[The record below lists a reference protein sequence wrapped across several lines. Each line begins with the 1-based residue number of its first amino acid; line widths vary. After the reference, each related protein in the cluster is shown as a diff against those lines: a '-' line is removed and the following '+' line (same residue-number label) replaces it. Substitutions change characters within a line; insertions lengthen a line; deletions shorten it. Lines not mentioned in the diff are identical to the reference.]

1 MDNLEDT
8 ERRDYLDKY
17 GTALEKDKDAAIEW
31 RTTYEQRWLEAER
44 QLRDGTTRLSGTKDA
59 GGYMSTPTDKP
70 EHQRATDNITKP
82 IARKII
88 ARIVNMLFGTDEQQ
102 ADIVPSP
109 VTKPTPTMLEG
120 IDPNDPELKLKLS
133 QKADRAAAAMEK
145 QIKDYLA
152 EADYST
158 QGRLCIKDACEV
170 GTGVLHGP
178 FPKVVN
184 KKVSTTT
191 QDEAGNPVTTFIMEA
206 SIVPSVIRLDYRR
219 FYPKPCR
226 KMSECEGV
234 FLLDLMTPK
243 QVKKLAE
250 SPGFD
255 AEQIARLLELPPNPG
270 ILNDKANVS
279 ESGDTKAV
287 LKGKYPIWKFTGSID
302 TKCLNYLDSSQKAE
316 QDTVDGEVWFC
327 QGITLKAVPSDDDAV
342 QFHVFNY
349 SVDPDSV
356 FGWGVPHD
364 IANDQ
369 YDRNLAWS
377 AVKLNSM
384 AAAYPIV
391 GVVKG
396 AFDTENGVLSY
407 PFRKPIL
414 LRSGTDDINKV
425 LQITT
430 VPNTSE
436 SAMLVYTQS
445 GQNAENHAMVQ
456 PMEQSPNADVKMGA
470 AMFAMMRIEDN
481 IIQSDAAKNWD
492 DSITKPLFRSFIDFE
507 LAYGTNKEAKW
518 AFDVVPKAS
527 SHLLTKDI
535 NAQQGMQVIQMA
547 QNPAIAPFFRMYELT
562 KMVIDQTNL
571 DADIVMVTKEEA
583 QAIQE
588 QQAQQPNPEMM
599 KIEAQKAVEQ
609 MKIDGEMQVAQLKM
623 QNDQLVARMNLEAA
637 SIKAAS
643 DQFNTQAEAQVRQN
657 IAALDAESKALVEG
671 AKDSRERDKTAAE
684 LQLKADTLNQ
694 ERAKT
699 LLEIAAEGT
708 GGNDVNLA

>member
-1 MDNLEDT
+1 MDNLGT
-8 ERRDYLDKY
+8 ERRDYLDQY
-17 GTALEKDKDAAIEW
+17 GAALEKDKDAAIEW

-44 QLRDGTTRLSGTKDA
+44 QLRDGTTRLSGTKDS
-59 GGYMSTPTDKP
+59 GGYMTPATDKP

-102 ADIVPSP
+102 ADIVASP
-109 VTKPTPTMLEG
+109 VTKPTPTMMEG
-120 IDPNDPELKLKLS
+120 LDPNDPELRIKLS
-133 QKADRAAAAMEK
+133 QKADRASAAMEK

-152 EADYST
+152 EADYAT

-191 QDEAGNPVTTFIMEA
+191 EDEAGNPVTQFVTETA
-206 SIVPSVIRLDYRR
+206 IVPSVKRLDFRT

-287 LKGKYPIWKFTGSID
+287 LKGKYPIWKYIGPID
-302 TKCLNYLDSSQKAE
+302 TKCLKYLDASQDSE
-316 QDTVDGEVWFC
+316 HDTVDGEVWFS
-327 QGITLKAVPSDDDAV
+327 QGITLKSVPSDDEAV

-456 PMEQSPNADVKMGA
+456 PMEQTPNADVKMGA

-492 DSITKPLFRSFIDFE
+492 DNITKPLFRSFIDFE

-588 QQAQQPNPEMM
+588 QQAQQPNPEML
-599 KIEAQKAVEQ
+599 KIDAQKALQQ
-609 MKIDGEMQVAQLKM
+609 MKTEGEMAVVDKKIAGEVKVAQL
-623 QNDQLVARMNLEAA
+623 NLQAA
-637 SIKAAS
+637 NIRAAS
-643 DQFNTQAEAQVRQN
+643 DQYNSQAETQVRQN
-657 IAALDAESKALVEG
+657 IATMTAQTKVADTMTTDA
-671 AKDSRERDKTAAE
+671 RERDKSAAE
-684 LQLKADTLNQ
+684 LQLKAEELAQ
-694 ERAKT
+694 KRSKT

-708 GGNDVNLA
+708 GGNDVNIN